1 MSPRRMP
8 KEALTSNESY
18 ARVAD
23 LHRALSQWCGL
34 GFFDLKDISSV
45 ARRSSSTS
53 TSQQNRGACEAAQI
67 LAKILAAKALGA
79 RMCACCVFC
88 FCIPIMLC
96 TNSLVKSN
104 KSNPARNQDCSKCCS
119 ADCCDVVK
127 SEVSRS
133 GLPQRNLESSVVQA
147 DLGQSI
153 MDATHQSTGSK
164 ISRRKVCQT
173 DRDDGL
179 LA

>member
-34 GFFDLKDISSV
+34 GFCDLKDISSV

-53 TSQQNRGACEAAQI
+53 TSQQNRGACEAAKI

-88 FCIPIMLC
+88 FCILIIWMWCFLLSFYVSSKAASMIVDLIPAGHVIVWAPRCCRRDRYKGATDLRNTIQQRAS
-96 TNSLVKSN
+96 TN
-104 KSNPARNQDCSKCCS
+104 
-119 ADCCDVVK
+119 
-127 SEVSRS
+127 RS
-133 GLPQRNLESSVVQA
+133 HRA
-147 DLGQSI
+147 
-153 MDATHQSTGSK
+153 H
-164 ISRRKVCQT
+164 RKH
-173 DRDDGL
+173 
-179 LA
+179 